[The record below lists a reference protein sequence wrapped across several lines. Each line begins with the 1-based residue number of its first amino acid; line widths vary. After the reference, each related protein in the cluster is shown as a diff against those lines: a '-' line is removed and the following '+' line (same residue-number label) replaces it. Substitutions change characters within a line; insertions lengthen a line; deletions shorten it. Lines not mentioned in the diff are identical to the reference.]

1 MATLN
6 VKNLPE
12 TLYRRLR
19 KRARAQHRSISQE
32 VTHMLSEAL
41 EASEPSSILVLR
53 GLGKERWAGID
64 AARHVRAERRSWD

>member
-6 VKNLPE
+6 IKNLPDR
-12 TLYRRLR
+12 LYRQLR
-19 KRARAQHRSISQE
+19 KRARAQHRSIAQE

-41 EASEPSSILVLR
+41 QNREPLSIMALR

-64 AARHVRAERRSWD
+64 GARHVRAERRSWD